1 MGAHVPTVRS
11 RRLRYEL
18 RRLREQASLTY
29 DRVAEELGWSASKM
43 YRIENDKVGVIVR
56 DVRRMLNLYGVGE
69 GEQREALLTL
79 ARDKGRDEG
88 RDEGWW
94 HRYGDVLPEWFQ
106 VYVSLESE
114 ADSLWNFESEVV
126 PGLLQ
131 TEEYARAIMYVEPQP
146 LSGDEIER
154 AIAARMARQEA
165 LTRTEGPVS
174 FWTVLNE
181 AVPRR
186 MVGGDKTMRAQ
197 LTHLIEMS
205 RLPNVAVQVLPFSA
219 GAHAGM
225 RNAFTLMR
233 FPESTDRQVVYVET
247 QTGSLYLEKQHEVEE
262 YTLRFDYLRAKA
274 LGVEETE
281 ESEEWLTQ
289 VAKLL

>member
-18 RRLREQASLTY
+18 RRLRERASLTY
-29 DRVAEELGWSASKM
+29 DQVAEELGWSASKM

-56 DVRRMLNLYGVGE
+56 DVRRMLNLYGVGA

-79 ARDKGRDEG
+79 ARDKG

-114 ADSLWNFESEVV
+114 ADSLREYESELV
-126 PGLLQ
+126 PGIVQ
-131 TEEYARAIMYVEPQP
+131 TEEYARAIMHTLPNKGP
-146 LSGDEIER
+146 GDEAER
-154 AIAARMARQEA
+154 AIEARMARQEA
-165 LTRTEGPVS
+165 LTRNEQPVS
-174 FWTVLNE
+174 LWAVLNE

-186 MVGGDKTMRAQ
+186 LVGGEKVTGRQ
-197 LTHLIEMS
+197 LAHLVEMAK
-205 RLPNVAVQVLPFSA
+205 LPNIAIQVLPFSA

-225 RNAFTLMR
+225 RNAFHLLR

-247 QTGSLYLEKQHEVEE
+247 QTGSLYLERQDEIDR
-262 YTLRFDYLRAKA
+262 YTRMFDYLRAKA
-274 LGVEETE
+274 LGVEE
-281 ESEEWLTQ
+281 SEEWLTQ
-289 VAKLL
+289 MSKLLL